1 MQTLWFIQACLAMAV
16 AVVGAMILE
25 PPVRSGTHP
34 SDLSVKPTI
43 YYLHIKSDIRFRF
56 ATTIVT
62 SKIANRDVEAH
73 QTTFKVTLPNE
84 AFITNFTLTVG
95 NNTFIGDVKR
105 KEEARQ
111 EYETAVSQGRTA
123 AHISLRPRE
132 TNMFNIDVNVAAEQK
147 LTFELRYQ
155 ELLQRKLGSYNQVIY
170 VQPGEPVQDL
180 RVDVDIFESRA
191 ITNLKVPPIR
201 NDILTDVDITDTN
214 EVAIIDHISDK
225 RVHIRYQPSLEQQI
239 AEGDSE
245 GLDGQFRVTY
255 DVARQNDGGD
265 MLLVNGYFVHF
276 FAPTGLEPRPKNAVF
291 ILDKSGSMSGTKIRQ
306 LRKAMR
312 TILSQLEPADNFNI
326 ITFDSRITYWK
337 NEQQLVPAS
346 EANINAAKHYVN
358 DMPASGGTNIQE
370 AMLTGISLV
379 ETHSNRGRSS
389 VIIFLTDGE
398 PTSGE
403 TSPTRILARVLERN
417 EGRVPV
423 FSLAFGQN
431 ADYSL
436 VKRLASQNNGFGRKI
451 YEDSDADLQISNFY
465 SEVSTVLLQNVT
477 FTYLDG
483 TVEREPIRIICDLT
497 PTLMFGSELVVTG
510 RISEEET
517 NELQPMITG
526 IGANGLVTLHV
537 PDTALTTQLNITQD
551 SDAFGITEKLWA
563 YLTIKQWIKQMEA
576 STDENKQES
585 WKENITAMALKYN
598 FVTPLTSMVVTLP
611 DELQVSPVQIEGDDM
626 GLEEIVDVPQHRQ
639 SGILPA
645 LLVGKSQAGVYHPG
659 GHIMR
664 HSFSRMYTAH
674 FLPPKAAY
682 HHQSQTSAKHLAMS
696 ILRGSQNRMVN
707 PIHLITIKPH
717 LTYTNTVQQTTT
729 PLTHQLTS
737 TSAIS
742 QTTTTLASQPTS
754 TSEISQTTT
763 TLASQPTS
771 TSAFSQ
777 TTTMLAS
784 QPTSKGTISQTT
796 TMLAFQPTSTGTI
809 SQTTTMLASQPNSTG
824 TISQTSPTPQPT
836 TMSTIQR
843 STTSGT
849 IHQTSTPTAEFTTK
863 IPNSRQLMK
872 MLRTRTKA
880 SDYTLL
886 VVKGVDLPLCFRNPR
901 IQSVDDSTMYN
912 LARDPATAFSVSVG
926 YTFHGSGRR
935 QRTRITRISINASDT
950 TTRMSPG
957 FRVEG
962 EVRQR
967 AQPYSVFG
975 GGENPKWE
983 VVNQKYRLSLLV
995 DYSRNTNRNL
1005 EGSLIIPI
1013 KGEVQEKQHPRRNR
1027 SKGKL
1032 ILKALR
1038 GGVKQ
1043 TIKTRVK
1050 FSRPMRCWVVKTQL
1064 MLNV

>member
-1 MQTLWFIQACLAMAV
+1 
-16 AVVGAMILE
+16 
-25 PPVRSGTHP
+25 
-34 SDLSVKPTI
+34 
-43 YYLHIKSDIRFRF
+43 
-56 ATTIVT
+56 
-62 SKIANRDVEAH
+62 
-73 QTTFKVTLPNE
+73 
-84 AFITNFTLTVG
+84 
-95 NNTFIGDVKR
+95 
-105 KEEARQ
+105 
-111 EYETAVSQGRTA
+111 
-123 AHISLRPRE
+123 
-132 TNMFNIDVNVAAEQK
+132 
-147 LTFELRYQ
+147 
-155 ELLQRKLGSYNQVIY
+155 
-170 VQPGEPVQDL
+170 
-180 RVDVDIFESRA
+180 
-191 ITNLKVPPIR
+191 
-201 NDILTDVDITDTN
+201 
-214 EVAIIDHISDK
+214 
-225 RVHIRYQPSLEQQI
+225 
-239 AEGDSE
+239 
-245 GLDGQFRVTY
+245 
-255 DVARQNDGGD
+255 
-265 MLLVNGYFVHF
+265 
-276 FAPTGLEPRPKNAVF
+276 
-291 ILDKSGSMSGTKIRQ
+291 MSGTKIRQ

-585 WKENITAMALKYN
+585 WKENVTAMALKYN

-626 GLEEIVDVPQHRQ
+626 GLEETVDVPQHRQ

-645 LLVGKSQAGVYHPG
+645 LLVGKSQAGVYHSG

-664 HSFSRMYTAH
+664 HSSRMYTAPMATYDIQS
-674 FLPPKAAY
+674 LPRRRKQPMARSK
-682 HHQSQTSAKHLAMS
+682 
-696 ILRGSQNRMVN
+696 LRKNQNRMVA
-707 PIHLITIKPH
+707 PIHLITMMPNQS
-717 LTYTNTVQQTTT
+717 YTNTVQQTTT

-742 QTTTTLASQPTS
+742 QTTT
-754 TSEISQTTT
+754 
-763 TLASQPTS
+763 
-771 TSAFSQ
+771 
-777 TTTMLAS
+777 MLAS
-784 QPTSKGTISQTT
+784 QPTSE
-796 TMLAFQPTSTGTI
+796 GTI
-809 SQTTTMLASQPNSTG
+809 SQTTTMLASQPTSMG

>member
-1 MQTLWFIQACLAMAV
+1 
-16 AVVGAMILE
+16 
-25 PPVRSGTHP
+25 
-34 SDLSVKPTI
+34 
-43 YYLHIKSDIRFRF
+43 
-56 ATTIVT
+56 
-62 SKIANRDVEAH
+62 
-73 QTTFKVTLPNE
+73 
-84 AFITNFTLTVG
+84 
-95 NNTFIGDVKR
+95 
-105 KEEARQ
+105 
-111 EYETAVSQGRTA
+111 
-123 AHISLRPRE
+123 
-132 TNMFNIDVNVAAEQK
+132 
-147 LTFELRYQ
+147 
-155 ELLQRKLGSYNQVIY
+155 
-170 VQPGEPVQDL
+170 
-180 RVDVDIFESRA
+180 
-191 ITNLKVPPIR
+191 
-201 NDILTDVDITDTN
+201 
-214 EVAIIDHISDK
+214 
-225 RVHIRYQPSLEQQI
+225 
-239 AEGDSE
+239 
-245 GLDGQFRVTY
+245 
-255 DVARQNDGGD
+255 

-585 WKENITAMALKYN
+585 WKENVTAMALKYN

-626 GLEEIVDVPQHRQ
+626 GLEETVDVPQHRQ

-645 LLVGKSQAGVYHPG
+645 LLVGKSQAGVYHSG

-664 HSFSRMYTAH
+664 HSSRMYTAPMATYDIQS
-674 FLPPKAAY
+674 LPRRRKQPMARSK
-682 HHQSQTSAKHLAMS
+682 
-696 ILRGSQNRMVN
+696 LRKNQNRMVA
-707 PIHLITIKPH
+707 PIHLITMMPNQS
-717 LTYTNTVQQTTT
+717 YTNTVQQTTT

-742 QTTTTLASQPTS
+742 QTTT
-754 TSEISQTTT
+754 
-763 TLASQPTS
+763 
-771 TSAFSQ
+771 
-777 TTTMLAS
+777 MLAS
-784 QPTSKGTISQTT
+784 QPTSE
-796 TMLAFQPTSTGTI
+796 GTI
-809 SQTTTMLASQPNSTG
+809 SQTTTMLASQPTSMG